1 MFDYKLLS
9 ALSAVIEQGGFERAA
24 QVLGLSQPAVSQRI
38 KLLEARVGRPV
49 LVRVTPPVP
58 TEIGRRLLYH
68 VQQVR
73 LLERDLQS
81 HVPSLDEDGSP
92 ERLRVALNAD
102 SLATWWARSVGDFC
116 AEQNLLLD
124 LVVEDQAVS
133 LRRMRA
139 GEVAACV
146 CATERPMAGARSL
159 LLGAMRYRAVASPEF
174 IARHFPNGINAQ
186 LIARTPALVFGPD
199 DFLQHR
205 YLAALGVL
213 GSFEHHFCPSSEG
226 FIRLTEAGL
235 GWGLVPELQILDH
248 LQRGLLVELI
258 PDKPTDVPLYWHHW
272 RNSGELL
279 GKLTE
284 HLAQSSKRWLVPLDS
299 RANIPRHIASLHQ
312 PRFPMPTEQDSHSC
326 LTMNSEA

>member
-58 TEIGRRLLYH
+58 TEIVRRLLYH

-116 AEQNLLLD
+116 AEQNFIC
-124 LVVEDQAVS
+124 S
-133 LRRMRA
+133 
-139 GEVAACV
+139 VACWW
-146 CATERPMAGARSL
+146 S
-159 LLGAMRYRAVASPEF
+159 
-174 IARHFPNGINAQ
+174 
-186 LIARTPALVFGPD
+186 
-199 DFLQHR
+199 
-205 YLAALGVL
+205 
-213 GSFEHHFCPSSEG
+213 
-226 FIRLTEAGL
+226 
-235 GWGLVPELQILDH
+235 
-248 LQRGLLVELI
+248 
-258 PDKPTDVPLYWHHW
+258 
-272 RNSGELL
+272 
-279 GKLTE
+279 
-284 HLAQSSKRWLVPLDS
+284 
-299 RANIPRHIASLHQ
+299 
-312 PRFPMPTEQDSHSC
+312 
-326 LTMNSEA
+326 